1 MRLKSAPCANFLNQ
15 WRNSRRPNR
24 SNKRSVE
31 PTIERTVPPVPP
43 CECIQFLHIFR
54 CNSSSSTKLRSI
66 WQPARRTTTD
76 EVEDISD
83 VNGPSKFQRISIY
96 ERQNLVNLERRGWP
110 VTPWWR
116 GQGRTPNLI
125 KTFWIT
131 ALRALGSTEMK
142 IKSFWITAWRA
153 LGSTEMK
160 IKGFWIAAL
169 RALRSTEMKFE
180 DARVATHKKIEE
192 DRTNV

>member
-1 MRLKSAPCANFLNQ
+1 M
-15 WRNSRRPNR
+15 
-24 SNKRSVE
+24 
-31 PTIERTVPPVPP
+31 
-43 CECIQFLHIFR
+43 FLHCVGAPGPPDDDGR
-54 CNSSSSTKLRSI
+54 RR
-66 WQPARRTTTD
+66 RRTTHK
-76 EVEDISD
+76 VEDISD

-116 GQGRTPNLI
+116 GQGGTPNLI

-142 IKSFWITAWRA
+142 IKGFWITAWRA
-153 LGSTEMK
+153 PGSTEMK
-160 IKGFWIAAL
+160 IQSFLITAL

-180 DARVATHKKIEE
+180 DARVAAHKKIEE
-192 DRTNV
+192 DRTNF

>member
-1 MRLKSAPCANFLNQ
+1 MCLKSAPRANFLNQ

-43 CECIQFLHIFR
+43 CECIQFLHIFT

-66 WQPARRTTTD
+66 WQPAQRTTTD

-116 GQGRTPNLI
+116 GQGGTPNLI

-131 ALRALGSTEMK
+131 AL
-142 IKSFWITAWRA
+142 RA

-180 DARVATHKKIEE
+180 DARVAAHKKIEE
-192 DRTNV
+192 DRMNF